1 MRVQRRIGI
10 ALVVLSTLA
19 GCGSLKED
27 LQFKDI
33 RNINYGEKGANIVL
47 TGDVVLYNPN
57 NVSLSLREVD
67 LKAFMNEKE
76 AAAIKQKMDVK
87 VKARSEFT
95 IPLEAQLSNVDG
107 LMNTL
112 LNILGQK
119 SNKLKIAGFVK
130 IKVHGVRMKIPI
142 SHTEELK

>member
-1 MRVQRRIGI
+1 MRVKRRIGI
-10 ALVVLSTLA
+10 AIVVLSTLA

-33 RNINYGEKGANIVL
+33 RNINYGEKDATIVL
-47 TGDVVLYNPN
+47 TGEAVLYNPN

-76 AAAIKQKMDVK
+76 AATIKQKMDVK
-87 VKARSEFT
+87 VKARSEFI
-95 IPLEAQLSNVDG
+95 IPLEAQLSNADG

-119 SNKLKIAGFVK
+119 SNTLKIVGFVK

-142 SHTEELK
+142 SHTEEFK